1 MTPKDHDHQ
10 ATEVPEGYMRD
21 AQQRLVPIDCIE
33 HVDQLRDQ
41 TVRELAAAAKQL
53 QASMA
58 KFKNSAMSD
67 IREFVDLSLERYGAK
82 VGGTKG
88 NLTLTSY
95 DGTLQVKVQ
104 VSENIRFDERIQAA
118 KQLIDECIHNWT
130 AGSSSEVKALVEHA
144 FQSDKEGKISIGR
157 ILSLTRL
164 KIDDETWLQAMEAI
178 RDSIQ
183 VVDTATYMRLYE
195 RTGPNANWAPISLDI
210 AKL

>member
-1 MTPKDHDHQ
+1 MTPRDTQQPD
-10 ATEVPEGYMRD
+10 APEGYMRD
-21 AQQRLVPIDCIE
+21 AQQRLVPIE
-33 HVDQLRDQ
+33 HVDEVDQLRDQ
-41 TVRELAAAAKQL
+41 TVRNLTAAAKEL
-53 QASMA
+53 QAAMS
-58 KFKNSAMSD
+58 KFKNGAMSD
-67 IREFVDLSLERYGAK
+67 IRQFVALSLERYGAK

-118 KQLIDECIHNWT
+118 KALIDECIHNWT

-157 ILSLTRL
+157 ILGLTRL

-183 VVDTATYMRLYE
+183 VVDTATYMRLYQ
-195 RTGPNANWAPISLDI
+195 RTGPNANWTPISLDI

>member
-1 MTPKDHDHQ
+1 
-10 ATEVPEGYMRD
+10 
-21 AQQRLVPIDCIE
+21 
-33 HVDQLRDQ
+33 
-41 TVRELAAAAKQL
+41 
-53 QASMA
+53 
-58 KFKNSAMSD
+58 
-67 IREFVDLSLERYGAK
+67 

-118 KQLIDECIHNWT
+118 KALIDECIHDWT

-157 ILSLTRL
+157 ILGLTRL

-195 RTGPNANWAPISLDI
+195 RTGPNANWTPISLDI
-210 AKL
+210 TKL